1 MREDTLSTRRVKMGA
16 EDRSETAPSQE
27 ARELVAW
34 MINRRQQYTRDRLPL
49 GTIEGELADCMSQT
63 FDQWVRDG

>member
-27 ARELVAW
+27 ARALVAW
-34 MINRRQQYTRDRLPL
+34 VINRRQQYTRDRLAL
-49 GTIEGELADCMSQT
+49 RTIEGELADCMSQT